1 MDNGLWLVQRQQEIF
16 FNKIMKPKPYIT
28 LWWNREGIWEHE
40 GNVENTSRRRAES
53 EARRGETRRLGGA
66 EGRFKGGFFAF
77 RLWAAYTR
85 RDLFSEFYGK
95 LLVPN
100 TSATIQFSSVC
111 LSGNQ
116 PLWHNADVQ
125 ISCAAEELSN
135 SVQGPFF
142 QKMPMRTFRSKE
154 SKTHAGSCDMGK
166 RIWSHTLWWN
176 LT

>member
-1 MDNGLWLVQRQQEIF
+1 
-16 FNKIMKPKPYIT
+16 MKQGGHLRTRRKC
-28 LWWNREGIWEHE
+28 WKHE
-40 GNVENTSRRRAES
+40 PQ
-53 EARRGETRRLGGA
+53 ARRVRSWHL

-100 TSATIQFSSVC
+100 TSATMQFSSVC
-111 LSGNQ
+111 LSGNHS
-116 PLWHNADVQ
+116 LWHNADVQ

-142 QKMPMRTFRSKE
+142 QKTRMRTFRSNE
-154 SKTHAGSCDMGK
+154 PQTHAGSCDMGK
-166 RIWSHTLWWN
+166 RIWKSHALKFN
-176 LT
+176 LGSRF